1 MVFPLPRV
9 TTKQPCGPTCNNTRG
24 GKKRGR
30 EHHTISS
37 GIIFVQIYQLQIQL
51 YFHVYII
58 LNEDA
63 TIYTYVVTQLT
74 HNPTETHGWA
84 EIRRIE
90 VKRAISI
97 TWEECRQYQF
107 RVFDRARTRGCM
119 DEKSYG
125 FHFQQHLS
133 GHVRTAT
140 LRPSPSIQINIHE
153 SEQDFLSWV
162 NVQ

>member
-37 GIIFVQIYQLQIQL
+37 LSR
-51 YFHVYII
+51 YISYRYSFTFMFI
-58 LNEDA
+58 SFSMK
-63 TIYTYVVTQLT
+63 TQLFILMQSRNLLT
-74 HNPTETHGWA
+74 ILPKHMAG
-84 EIRRIE
+84 RRYAAQ
-90 VKRAISI
+90 KSNG
-97 TWEECRQYQF
+97 QYPLLG
-107 RVFDRARTRGCM
+107 RNVGNINFDRARTRGCM